1 MEANVLYSSSPSN
14 VRQASNPPVL
24 LYRSQPWYL
33 AYMDALFETDRKE
46 IGERIKRA
54 EKLVVDRER
63 ELLNEK
69 PGSPEQRAL
78 ANSLHAL
85 RALRSCF
92 GV

>member
-1 MEANVLYSSSPSN
+1 
-14 VRQASNPPVL
+14 
-24 LYRSQPWYL
+24 
-33 AYMDALFETDRKE
+33 MDALFETDRKE

-92 GV
+92 CV